1 MNVQLLLVVTIIIAA
16 ATVNV
21 ANAKCCYTKK
31 GQYYKGTNDKAKGG
45 DACATWADKGD
56 TKWSK
61 RSAYHKYTE
70 KNYCMNP
77 SVLVDDGSST
87 NKPWCYLKKNNKWAY
102 CDIPKC
108 TGAAD
113 ENPDCKG
120 DCYTADGETVIGA
133 ANVSKCSK
141 DTALKDGK
149 GQYLRS
155 MSVPVLRPVNVSVTV
170 VSVFGCLNGTGKG
183 KFDYTGT
190 YGFTKSGIRCQAWN
204 AKGPQKRTKY
214 DDEKFPEGSRAAA
227 KNYCRN
233 PSKTDFL
240 WCYTMDEGKR
250 WEKCDIPKC

>member
-21 ANAKCCYTKK
+21 ANAKCCYTSK
-31 GQYYKGTNDKAKGG
+31 GQYYKGTNDKTKDGDECAIWTTKGN
-45 DACATWADKGD
+45 
-56 TKWSK
+56 TKWNK
-61 RSAYHKYTE
+61 RSEYHKYTE

-77 SVLVDDGSST
+77 SVFVKPTTTT
-87 NKPWCYLKKNNKWAY
+87 NKPWCYLKKKISGKKEWKY

-113 ENPDCKG
+113 ENPDCKEN
-120 DCYTADGETVIGA
+120 CYTADGEAFIGA
-133 ANVSKCSK
+133 TANVSKCSK

-149 GQYLRS
+149 GQSLG
-155 MSVPVLRPVNVSVTV
+155 SVPVSVSVPL

-190 YGFTKSGIRCQAWN
+190 YSFTKSGIRCQAWN
-204 AKGPQKRTKY
+204 AKGPQKKTKY
-214 DDEKFPEGSRAAA
+214 DDDRFPEGSRAAA

-233 PSKTDFL
+233 PSKNDFL
-240 WCYTMDEGKR
+240 WCYTMDTGKR